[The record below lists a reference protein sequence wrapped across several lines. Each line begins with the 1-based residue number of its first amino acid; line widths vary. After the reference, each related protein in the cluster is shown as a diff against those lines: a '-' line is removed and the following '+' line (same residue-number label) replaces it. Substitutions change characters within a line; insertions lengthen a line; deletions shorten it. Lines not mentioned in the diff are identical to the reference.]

1 MKIVIVL
8 CLLLSNVRSR
18 KVTAISIKSPRPS
31 GPCRLYLLAS
41 ALGGDG
47 RAELRSRGSL
57 DLRVEDVVDDERS
70 SDDVV
75 IPDLGSDALGGSSQV
90 GEPED
95 DGEIDLAV
103 LDRVSTHAQPLV
115 DGDEISVLH
124 TRVADRSVGGV
135 VGERGELGEG
145 QGRVGLRAALDELE
159 GRGVDGRERDG
170 SVLGNGPGVALKT
183 GRGDPGLVSGLG
195 GQDRA

>member
-1 MKIVIVL
+1 MRCK
-8 CLLLSNVRSR
+8 RAG
-18 KVTAISIKSPRPS
+18 T
-31 GPCRLYLLAS
+31 
-41 ALGGDG
+41 LGG

-75 IPDLGSDALGGSSQV
+75 IPDLGSNALGGSSQV

-95 DGEIDLAV
+95 DGEVDLAV
-103 LDRVSTHAQPLV
+103 LDRVSTHAQTLV

-124 TRVADRSVGGV
+124 TRVTDRSVRGV

-159 GRGVDGRERDG
+159 GGGVDGGERDG
-170 SVLGNGPGVALKT
+170 SVLGDGPGVALKT

-195 GQDRA
+195 GQDRACRRTRTRIWGQLGVMRLVRDVARDSPATVT